1 MKDPGL
7 FKNSDILKQILKC
20 PENYEV
26 SQSKTEIIKNKKSRE
41 NSLRKIENGGGRF
54 YIKLL
59 VPAKV

>member
-7 FKNSDILKQILKC
+7 FKDSHILKQILKC

-26 SQSKTEIIKNKKSRE
+26 SQSETERIKYKKSRE

-54 YIKLL
+54 YMKLL
-59 VPAKV
+59 PAKV